1 MGLFLEDLASSG
13 CTCIGYK
20 RPILPS
26 WVANQNTGF
35 SSPCP
40 QVETALVDKRLW
52 IHIFNYSQC
61 NGFHH
66 CVLVCLMLLLFI
78 VIPHSQGE
86 EICGSSLGTIEN
98 SETVA
103 LVVGLLVMFILV
115 IYARSVILPFTSFFP
130 TKIFVML
137 TSHFLLAIFWK

>member
-1 MGLFLEDLASSG
+1 M
-13 CTCIGYK
+13 
-20 RPILPS
+20 LP
-26 WVANQNTGF
+26 F
-35 SSPCP
+35 
-40 QVETALVDKRLW
+40 
-52 IHIFNYSQC
+52 
-61 NGFHH
+61 
-66 CVLVCLMLLLFI
+66 FI

-103 LVVGLLVMFILV
+103 LVVGLIVMFILV

-137 TSHFLLAIFWK
+137 TLFSVGHILKIKTHKHFKCVISVSNNGASLSPKPHLFETALKIG

>member
-1 MGLFLEDLASSG
+1 M
-13 CTCIGYK
+13 
-20 RPILPS
+20 
-26 WVANQNTGF
+26 
-35 SSPCP
+35 
-40 QVETALVDKRLW
+40 
-52 IHIFNYSQC
+52 
-61 NGFHH
+61 
-66 CVLVCLMLLLFI
+66 LVCLVLLLFI

-130 TKIFVML
+130 TKIFVMFSVGHIL
-137 TSHFLLAIFWK
+137 NIKTRKNFKCVISVSNNGESLSPKPHLFETAF